1 MTSKRQNLCYNRQ
14 KDAQRTC
21 RRYFRSPRAAFK
33 EIIDAFKLKPNDF
46 MFYKSKPLAPQ
57 SLRHDMD
64 KYIKLAGVKRI
75 TPHQFRHTHAAII
88 FSTGASKAEDAHIV
102 AHRL

>member
-1 MTSKRQNLCYNRQ
+1 
-14 KDAQRTC
+14 
-21 RRYFRSPRAAFK
+21 
-33 EIIDAFKLKPNDF
+33 
-46 MFYKSKPLAPQ
+46 MFYKSKPLAPR

-75 TPHQFRHTHAAII
+75 TPHRFRHTHAAII
-88 FSTGASKAEDAHIV
+88 FSTGASKAEDAYIV

>member
-1 MTSKRQNLCYNRQ
+1 
-14 KDAQRTC
+14 
-21 RRYFRSPRAAFK
+21 
-33 EIIDAFKLKPNDF
+33 

-75 TPHQFRHTHAAII
+75 TPHQFRHTYAAII